1 MIAKINLLQPVGYL
15 LVRLLIGLAMMAHGY
30 PKLFASERF
39 LTAFPQMGFPAW
51 SVYLAG
57 SVEVF
62 GGALLVLGLVTR
74 YAAFLISGQMFLA
87 FVFVHWKYAEHGAL
101 GFLGRSG
108 DEYPLLLSVATFL
121 LFTAG
126 AGKLSLDSLIFKD
139 RA

>member
-74 YAAFLISGQMFLA
+74 YAAFLISGQMFVA
-87 FVFVHWKYAEHGAL
+87 FLMVHWKVAENGYL
-101 GFLGRSG
+101 GFLGKSR
-108 DEYPLLLSVATFL
+108 DEYPLLLAVVAFL
-121 LFTAG
+121 LFTTG
-126 AGKLSLDSLIFKD
+126 AGKLSLDAIIFKD

>member
-15 LVRLLIGLAMMAHGY
+15 LIRLLIGLAMIAHGY

-62 GGALLVLGLVTR
+62 GGALLVLGLFAR
-74 YAAFLISGQMFLA
+74 YAAFLISGEMFVA
-87 FVFVHWKYAEHGAL
+87 FLVVHWKYTENGAL
-101 GFLGRSG
+101 GFLGRGG
-108 DEYPLLLSVATFL
+108 DEYPLVLAVTTFL